1 MTNKINSIKLL
12 TLLLLSTIIC
22 AELFASE
29 VNVYSGRKEKLIKPL
44 LDEFSKETGV
54 QVNLVTAK
62 SSALLKRLELEAQSS
77 PADIFITVD
86 VGRLHHAKKIG
97 LFQKIDKESLVNV
110 KEAYLDKEG
119 YWVGLS
125 KRVRTIV
132 VDKKITESEIKSF
145 KDLTSGKFQ
154 NEICIRSSNNIYNQ
168 SMVASFIYHFGEKK
182 TEKLMKKFVNNFARK
197 PSGND
202 RAQIYS
208 ILKGECSIAVVN
220 HYYYARLVK
229 SNEEKDKDIPNK
241 TKIIFLDQNDIGSHV
256 NLSGVGIIKSS
267 KNIKNANL
275 LISFYYKKN
284 LKHGMQKLIMSIQL
298 LKRQK
303 IIKY

>member
-12 TLLLLSTIIC
+12 TLLLLSTVIC

-54 QVNLVTAK
+54 KVNLVTAK

-145 KDLTSGKFQ
+145 KDLTSSKFQ

-229 SNEEKDKDIPNK
+229 SNEEKNKENVGSSESQITIFTNRINRLTEHLKSNKKDENTRRGLMKLVGKRKKLLNYLKRKSNDKYE
-241 TKIIFLDQNDIGSHV
+241 S
-256 NLSGVGIIKSS
+256 IIKS
-267 KNIKNANL
+267 L
-275 LISFYYKKN
+275 GL
-284 LKHGMQKLIMSIQL
+284 
-298 LKRQK
+298 RR
-303 IIKY
+303 

>member
-54 QVNLVTAK
+54 KVNLVTAK

-110 KEAYLDKEG
+110 KEAYLDKDG
-119 YWVGLS
+119 YFL
-125 KRVRTIV
+125 RTWWRKKKFAHYEIKDFDTREYAGRKLIV
-132 VDKKITESEIKSF
+132 VRLKENFVEKIGQGEEIIPFPCTFGRPVEEVLAKLKNNLDKSPKP
-145 KDLTSGKFQ
+145 L
-154 NEICIRSSNNIYNQ
+154 NEN
-168 SMVASFIYHFGEKK
+168 
-182 TEKLMKKFVNNFARK
+182 
-197 PSGND
+197 
-202 RAQIYS
+202 
-208 ILKGECSIAVVN
+208 
-220 HYYYARLVK
+220 
-229 SNEEKDKDIPNK
+229 
-241 TKIIFLDQNDIGSHV
+241 
-256 NLSGVGIIKSS
+256 
-267 KNIKNANL
+267 
-275 LISFYYKKN
+275 
-284 LKHGMQKLIMSIQL
+284 
-298 LKRQK
+298 
-303 IIKY
+303 

>member
-54 QVNLVTAK
+54 KVNLVTAK

-110 KEAYLDKEG
+110 KEA
-119 YWVGLS
+119 
-125 KRVRTIV
+125 
-132 VDKKITESEIKSF
+132 
-145 KDLTSGKFQ
+145 
-154 NEICIRSSNNIYNQ
+154 
-168 SMVASFIYHFGEKK
+168 
-182 TEKLMKKFVNNFARK
+182 
-197 PSGND
+197 
-202 RAQIYS
+202 
-208 ILKGECSIAVVN
+208 
-220 HYYYARLVK
+220 
-229 SNEEKDKDIPNK
+229 
-241 TKIIFLDQNDIGSHV
+241 
-256 NLSGVGIIKSS
+256 
-267 KNIKNANL
+267 
-275 LISFYYKKN
+275 
-284 LKHGMQKLIMSIQL
+284 
-298 LKRQK
+298 
-303 IIKY
+303 

>member
-1 MTNKINSIKLL
+1 M
-12 TLLLLSTIIC
+12 
-22 AELFASE
+22 
-29 VNVYSGRKEKLIKPL
+29 
-44 LDEFSKETGV
+44 
-54 QVNLVTAK
+54 
-62 SSALLKRLELEAQSS
+62 
-77 PADIFITVD
+77 
-86 VGRLHHAKKIG
+86 
-97 LFQKIDKESLVNV
+97 VNV

-275 LISFYYKKN
+275 LISF
-284 LKHGMQKLIMSIQL
+284 LLQKESQAWYAKVNNEYPVIEAAENN
-298 LKRQK
+298 K
-303 IIKY
+303 ILDSWGDVKMDIESVSSLGELNAAAIKLMDRVGWQ

>member
-12 TLLLLSTIIC
+12 TLLLLSTVIC

-54 QVNLVTAK
+54 KVNLVTAK

-275 LISFYYKKN
+275 LISFLLQKN

-298 LKRQK
+298 LKRLK